1 MSIARKLAAARRML
15 ADATAILAE
24 IEVEAEQ
31 EKSSSPTWVETGVA
45 AEALGIPLDS
55 VRNLCRQ
62 KGYGRKRGG
71 RWEADIGA
79 LRTYFAKRDNRD
91 ETHRVSS
98 RIK

>member
-79 LRTYFAKRDNRD
+79 LRSYFGKRDNRD
-91 ETHRVSS
+91 ETNRVSGG
-98 RIK
+98 IK

>member
-62 KGYGRKRGG
+62 KGYGRKR
-71 RWEADIGA
+71 
-79 LRTYFAKRDNRD
+79 
-91 ETHRVSS
+91 
-98 RIK
+98 